1 MEEMPELN
9 RSIITIVWDWDTGA
23 VEVDST
29 GVNKMEA
36 IGILD
41 TALDKVRND
50 AFWESEHEE
59 EDDDSGI

>member
-41 TALDKVRND
+41 TALDKVRAD
-50 AFWESEHEE
+50 SFWDSEPEE
-59 EDDDSGI
+59 ESDEN